1 MAYISFGGFSA
12 RDKEDSSTD
21 EPIKSLQIE
30 KESTS
35 QPIKLLQR
43 EEEEKVSKTEMK
55 KAPRRESKYQLK
67 VEKDQRKKGKT
78 QIFTLDRT
86 LCLKWLANWTFWFA
100 SSLFIVFGSTQQ

>member
-1 MAYISFGGFSA
+1 MISVENVRDGSVSTAKVAYISFGGFSA

-43 EEEEKVSKTEMK
+43 EEEEKVSKTDMK
-55 KAPRRESKYQLK
+55 KAPRRESKFQLK
-67 VEKDQRKKGKT
+67 LEKNTEGGKDT
-78 QIFTLDRT
+78 DIYHR
-86 LCLKWLANWTFWFA
+86 
-100 SSLFIVFGSTQQ
+100 